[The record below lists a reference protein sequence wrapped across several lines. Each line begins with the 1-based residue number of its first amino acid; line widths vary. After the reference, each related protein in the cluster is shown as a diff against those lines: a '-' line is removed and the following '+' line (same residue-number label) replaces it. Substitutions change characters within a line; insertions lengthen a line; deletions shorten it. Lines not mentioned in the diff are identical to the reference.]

1 MTSVTVSDSIG
12 CYNPGVSSPFPGMD
26 PYLEPHWLDVHT
38 ALIGEARRDLN
49 RLLPEGLVAR
59 AEERITVDA
68 SDEVAIRVGP
78 DVRVFSQSP
87 TDAEGGIAIE
97 APFKL
102 LVEEE
107 PLTER
112 FVRILDKA
120 GQLLTVLEFISPW
133 NKRQPGLDEFRERRA
148 KLLAGGVHVVEV
160 DLVRAGN
167 WRALMR
173 PQICPPGGES
183 LYRAL
188 VRTGVPDSARYLFPI
203 SLRHSLPEIPIPLR
217 RGETP
222 VKLPLQ
228 SLLDS
233 VYSDGRYA
241 KTLDY
246 SQPLDPPLIDEDPAW
261 VRQRLANAGH

>member
-1 MTSVTVSDSIG
+1 
-12 CYNPGVSSPFPGMD
+12 MD
-26 PYLEPHWLDVHT
+26 PYLEPHWLDVRT
-38 ALIGEARRDLN
+38 ALIGEARRALN

-59 AEERITVDA
+59 AEERITADA
-68 SDEVAIRVGP
+68 SDEVAIRVAP

-87 TDAEGGIAIE
+87 TEAGGGIAIE

-102 LVEEE
+102 LIEEE

-112 FVRILDKA
+112 FIQILDKA
-120 GQLLTVLEFISPW
+120 GQLLAVLEFISPW

-167 WRALMR
+167 WRMLMR
-173 PQICPPGGES
+173 PQICPAGGDS
-183 LYRAL
+183 LYRAV
-188 VRTGVPDSARYLFPI
+188 VRTGAPDSAGYLFPI

-233 VYSDGRYA
+233 VYSDGRYGT
-241 KTLDY
+241 TLDY
-246 SQPLDPPLIDEDPAW
+246 SQPLDPPLSEEDAVW
-261 VRQRLANAGH
+261 ARGRLAGGGFLTA